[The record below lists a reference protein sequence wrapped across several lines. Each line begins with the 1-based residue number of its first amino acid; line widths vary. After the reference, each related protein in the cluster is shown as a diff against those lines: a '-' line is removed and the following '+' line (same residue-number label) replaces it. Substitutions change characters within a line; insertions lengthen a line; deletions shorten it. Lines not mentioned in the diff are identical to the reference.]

1 MKQFASI
8 RDIQK
13 RAESDFDQVQG
24 LSNNSSQDNSALF
37 QFDVEEEPIEEEDD
51 ENYDLISLGESL
63 KSYFQTNYVG
73 IQNIRHF
80 LIDLNKE
87 HYGVEHLQI
96 NLKEYLADLPDG
108 TEIGINEKI
117 SIDKIFKSFMVALQ
131 VNGRLSLSK
140 ISEHVN
146 ITDRA
151 LDYRKKQLISTKI
164 LKRLS
169 LMINAS
175 QLNLEHIATLE
186 VTFDQVR
193 GFVSL
198 EDNLAEQLNVLNKDD
213 RVTIIGVSPKN
224 SLIIIGFF
232 KERADILDFVTEIE
246 NIQSVER
253 VEHFHFSDFAKGK
266 EFLLPNLNY
275 LLAEK

>member
-8 RDIQK
+8 RDTQK
-13 RAESDFDQVQG
+13 RAESDFDQVSG
-24 LSNNSSQDNSALF
+24 LGSNSPQDNSALF

-63 KSYFQTNYVG
+63 KNYFQANYVG

-108 TEIGINEKI
+108 TEIGINKKI

-140 ISEHVN
+140 ISEQVN

-151 LDYRKKQLISTKI
+151 LDYRKKQLIST
-164 LKRLS
+164 
-169 LMINAS
+169 
-175 QLNLEHIATLE
+175 
-186 VTFDQVR
+186 
-193 GFVSL
+193 
-198 EDNLAEQLNVLNKDD
+198 
-213 RVTIIGVSPKN
+213 
-224 SLIIIGFF
+224 
-232 KERADILDFVTEIE
+232 
-246 NIQSVER
+246 
-253 VEHFHFSDFAKGK
+253 
-266 EFLLPNLNY
+266 
-275 LLAEK
+275 

>member
-1 MKQFASI
+1 M
-8 RDIQK
+8 
-13 RAESDFDQVQG
+13 EWTT
-24 LSNNSSQDNSALF
+24 
-37 QFDVEEEPIEEEDD
+37 
-51 ENYDLISLGESL
+51 SLL
-63 KSYFQTNYVG
+63 KHV
-73 IQNIRHF
+73 I
-80 LIDLNKE
+80 
-87 HYGVEHLQI
+87 
-96 NLKEYLADLPDG
+96 
-108 TEIGINEKI
+108 EKI

-140 ISEHVN
+140 ISEQVN

-164 LKRLS
+164 LNRLS

-186 VTFDQVR
+186 VTFAQAR

-198 EDNLAEQLNVLNKDD
+198 EDNLAEQLNVLSKDD